1 MDFQDNSQAV
11 KAQFEKNIAK
21 ALTAMGYKWQ
31 EIVTM
36 EMNTMPQFGHSQ
48 GASVK
53 GGGRTNRPGGGMGI
67 VDTGRLRGSM
77 EFEVDTEG
85 KGKQRHNQGTYCTT
99 SYTA

>member
-36 EMNTMPQFGHSQ
+36 EIDTHPRFGPSAG
-48 GASVK
+48 GA
-53 GGGRTNRPGGGMGI
+53 MGI
-67 VDTGRLRGSM
+67 VDTG
-77 EFEVDTEG
+77 
-85 KGKQRHNQGTYCTT
+85 H
-99 SYTA
+99 